1 VESRSIVTVIEA
13 EDTRD
18 RAVDLIGT
26 ADPVVIGKAER
37 IEDRVK
43 TDQADIAAI
52 PMETVLTAVPAAET
66 VVLSAIAI
74 LTAIVQYGTTARNVL
89 KDKNG
94 AKDINE
100 AVRG

>member
-43 TDQADIAAI
+43 TD
-52 PMETVLTAVPAAET
+52 
-66 VVLSAIAI
+66 
-74 LTAIVQYGTTARNVL
+74 
-89 KDKNG
+89 
-94 AKDINE
+94 
-100 AVRG
+100 